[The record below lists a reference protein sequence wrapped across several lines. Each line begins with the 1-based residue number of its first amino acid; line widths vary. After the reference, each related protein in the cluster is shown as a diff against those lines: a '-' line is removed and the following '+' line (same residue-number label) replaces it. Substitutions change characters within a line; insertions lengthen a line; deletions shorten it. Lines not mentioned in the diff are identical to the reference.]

1 MGTLDRGFVRGW
13 LRPTALGFAVALAGA
28 CSVDPGTST
37 SNGGNGD
44 GGSGGGTGIG
54 NVARDVSPGQPISA
68 PDAQWTR
75 VDIEGATCRNGN
87 PAHIMVHLNS
97 ASKKVAIYEESGGA
111 CFNDA
116 SCTLLN
122 VNPPTYLLG
131 AGIFNF
137 DNAENPIRD
146 WNIFYI
152 PYCTGDVHAGDN
164 PSYDVG
170 PVTGTVGFHGY
181 ANSRLYLE
189 RILATVP
196 DATDWLLAGSS
207 AGGFGAGL
215 TADLFA
221 RNAPASVERFT
232 LIDDSGPPMSSTYVP
247 TCLQHAWRTA
257 WGLDA
262 TILKDCGSACP
273 NPDDFTTSWVLFL
286 LEKYAK
292 GPNANRFRGGLIS
305 ATHDLVIRTFF
316 GFGGNDCNPTILTP
330 LKADDYA
337 QGLADIRSV
346 VMPRTSLFGTFYYD
360 SVQHTTLVLNKGD
373 GVLGGLYDT
382 HAPDSSGNDVRLVDW
397 VRDLV
402 ENRTTRHVGP

>member
-54 NVARDVSPGQPISA
+54 NVARDVSPGQPITA

-262 TILKDCGSACP
+262 TILKDCGSACRIR
-273 NPDDFTTSWVLFL
+273 TTSRR
-286 LEKYAK
+286 A
-292 GPNANRFRGGLIS
+292 GSSSSSRNTRRGRTRTAS
-305 ATHDLVIRTFF
+305 AE
-316 GFGGNDCNPTILTP
+316 
-330 LKADDYA
+330 A
-337 QGLADIRSV
+337 
-346 VMPRTSLFGTFYYD
+346 
-360 SVQHTTLVLNKGD
+360 
-373 GVLGGLYDT
+373 
-382 HAPDSSGNDVRLVDW
+382 
-397 VRDLV
+397 
-402 ENRTTRHVGP
+402 